1 MKKILDNSAVSSLGK
16 EITCV
21 DVLELV
27 KTHYD
32 VVLAGAVFRECK
44 NLGNVPLYE
53 SVKDLPEAVERDKKF
68 TALVNA
74 IQSINFRL
82 GPGEIESIAS
92 SILMT
97 QAGVENYVVIDESLA
112 RSIVRGLHLNPR
124 IEAIVGCKI
133 PPIQCTGTIGI
144 IRHMRDKGLI
154 SPEISQKIAYDLE
167 ISNFRVT
174 PELLDLLR

>member
-1 MKKILDNSAVSSLGK
+1 MRKILDNSAVSSMGK
-16 EITCV
+16 EITCI
-21 DVLELV
+21 DMLGLV
-27 KTHYD
+27 KSHYD

-44 NLGNVPLYE
+44 NLRNECLYE
-53 SVKDLPEAVERDKKF
+53 SVKDLPQAMEKDEKF

-97 QAGVENYVVIDESLA
+97 LAGIENYVVIDESLA
-112 RSIVRGLHLNPR
+112 RSIVKDIHLNPQ

-144 IRHMRDKGLI
+144 IKHMKDKGLI
-154 SPEISQKIAYDLE
+154 PPETSRKIAYDLE

-174 PELLDLLR
+174 PELLDMLR